1 VADASLLDVVSAELE
16 RRSSLGRLEAR
27 GTVRLALK
35 AAGLDAAAVTVQQ
48 MAVVLRRVLAGELAA
63 RRVADPGA
71 LCEAL
76 AEHISGLELDPQASQ
91 TPEAVF
97 ARLAPS

>member
-1 VADASLLDVVSAELE
+1 MGDSTIFDLVSDELE
-16 RRSSLGRLEAR
+16 QRSSLSRLEAR

-35 AAGLDAAAVTVQQ
+35 EAGLDAATVTVEQ
-48 MAVVLRRVLAGELAA
+48 MTVVLRKVLPRELKTRNVGDPAG
-63 RRVADPGA
+63 

-76 AEHISGLELDPQASQ
+76 AGRLSGLKLDSKIGQ